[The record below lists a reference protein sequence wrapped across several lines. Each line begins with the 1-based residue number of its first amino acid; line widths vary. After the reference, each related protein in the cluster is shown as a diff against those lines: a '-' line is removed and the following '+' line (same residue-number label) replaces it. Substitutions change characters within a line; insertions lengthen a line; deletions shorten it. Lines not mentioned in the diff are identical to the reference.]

1 MDLTSIRKFLNPA
14 KPKPADFIRFLKLL
28 LQGIATHAVESD
40 PGELRRFRLDISNI
54 SNRLTETLGS
64 DEMDHVVEGS
74 VDLLKEYNRRVG
86 KLEVANKTE
95 LRAIL
100 AIMTDTMAFLIASS
114 KIEVESL
121 QSIEKSIE
129 KASAIDDI
137 RRLRVELT
145 NCLSSVRN
153 ESVRLRELSQAQ
165 IKSLQTGVQLTVD
178 SLNGAQ
184 SEPTDPAT
192 GLQGRATA
200 EQWIINKIAEGRDFA
215 IALFIIDRLGSI
227 NGRFGRAIGDQIL
240 LSVAQRLGQES
251 PDESSLLRW
260 SGPAFVLVSPIGPN
274 FSVVERFVKK
284 QGSMRI
290 QKDIETE
297 DGSVMLSI
305 TCSWTLEKVTT
316 PTDSVELICRKLDSF
331 VAARSG

>member
-1 MDLTSIRKFLNPA
+1 MDLTSIRKFLNPIEPQ
-14 KPKPADFIRFLKLL
+14 PKDFIRFLHLL

-40 PGELRRFRLDISNI
+40 PSELRRFRLDISNI
-54 SNRLTETLGS
+54 SNKLTETLGL
-64 DEMDHVVEGS
+64 DEMSLVIEGA
-74 VDLLKEYNRRVG
+74 VDLLKEYNRRAG
-86 KLEVANKTE
+86 KLEVASKSE

-100 AIMTDTMAFLIASS
+100 TIMTDTIAFLISS
-114 KIEVESL
+114 SETEVASL

-145 NCLSSVRN
+145 NCLTSVRK
-153 ESVRLRELSQAQ
+153 ESVRLRELSQSQ
-165 IKSLQTGVQLTVD
+165 IKSLQAGVRLTVEN
-178 SLNGAQ
+178 LNGAQ
-184 SEPTDPAT
+184 SEPTDTAT
-192 GLQGRATA
+192 GLQGRITA
-200 EQWIINKIAEGRDFA
+200 ELWITNKIAEGRDFA
-215 IALFIIDRLGSI
+215 IAVFVVDRLGLI

-240 LSVAQRLGQES
+240 LSVAQHLGQEATG
-251 PDESSLLRW
+251 ECLLLRW

-274 FSVVERFVKK
+274 FSAVERLVKK
-284 QGSMRI
+284 LGSMRL

-305 TCSWTLEKVTT
+305 TCSWTLEKVT
-316 PTDSVELICRKLDSF
+316 PKESAELICRKLDGF